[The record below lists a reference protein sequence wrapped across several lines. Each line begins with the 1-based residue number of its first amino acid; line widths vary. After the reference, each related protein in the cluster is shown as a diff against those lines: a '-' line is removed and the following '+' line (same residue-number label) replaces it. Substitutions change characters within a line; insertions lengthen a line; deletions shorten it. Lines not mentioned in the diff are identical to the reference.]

1 MYFQGRKFP
10 YKSSLFRLER
20 SHPVYAGNS
29 LTNLPISDLNAP
41 ILCMGPYFF
50 VFSTEHN
57 AILIKSFIDRIAYS
71 PLYLL
76 HISLLF

>member
-1 MYFQGRKFP
+1 MYLQGRKFP

-29 LTNLPISDLNAP
+29 LTNLPISYSVYGAL
-41 ILCMGPYFF
+41 FF
-50 VFSTEHN
+50 FFSTEHN
-57 AILIKSFIDRIAYS
+57 AILIISFMDRIAYS

-76 HISLLF
+76 HNFLLF